1 MIESS
6 DYVRGGPSA
15 IFASNAPGGVL
26 NLRTRAPRDRPGGAM
41 RTTVADY
48 GLIRWEGY
56 ATGPVGGG
64 WRLIAGG
71 SVARDPTVRRIAST
85 LGAASSGCAPI
96 MIWSA
101 AGD

>member
-1 MIESS
+1 
-6 DYVRGGPSA
+6 
-15 IFASNAPGGVL
+15 
-26 NLRTRAPRDRPGGAM
+26 M

-85 LGAASSGCAPI
+85 LGAASSGARR
-96 MIWSA
+96 S
-101 AGD
+101 